1 MGKNPPGYSTSNLV
15 RAFNNKLNMNHN
27 KKRGIIVKSYILVF
41 AFLVLGISS
50 FAQSPL
56 KIGYVDSE
64 VILTQFSE
72 SIKAQGDLD
81 ALTNRWS
88 AQLDSMTLAYQQSIA
103 DYQKQVETMNEAK
116 KTEAQQKIVK
126 MEQDIMEFRKAKF
139 TQGSGEIY
147 KKQEELFKPIKA
159 KIYDAIEKVSKE
171 ENMQF
176 VFDKSGDII
185 LLYADSAFDITFKV
199 LDRLR
204 TSK

>member
-1 MGKNPPGYSTSNLV
+1 MKN
-15 RAFNNKLNMNHN
+15 
-27 KKRGIIVKSYILVF
+27 YILVLALIVF
-41 AFLVLGISS
+41 GVTS
-50 FAQSPL
+50 FAQTPL

-81 ALTNRWS
+81 AITNKWS

-116 KTEAQQKIVK
+116 KTESQQKIVK
-126 MEQDIMEFRKAKF
+126 MEQDIMDFRKAKF

-147 KKQEELFKPIKA
+147 KKQEELFSPIKA
-159 KIYDAIEKVSKE
+159 KIYAAIEKISKE

-176 VFDKSGDII
+176 VFDKSGDIL
-185 LLYADSAFDITFKV
+185 LLYADSSFDITFKV
-199 LDRLR
+199 LDRLKR
-204 TSK
+204 GN